1 MESIKQAVSK
11 NIKIYILFGIL
22 VCLIIIMSMLSPGGF
37 FSARNFRSMSFQM
50 AEFGILAIGMS
61 IVILTGGIDL
71 SISYNATLSRII
83 GTMLMRSMVN
93 NGMNPV
99 ITIIAG
105 IAVIMIVSIICGA
118 VNGYFVAYVG
128 VLAILVTL
136 GTRSVFEGIGLNLT
150 RGSAVSGMPG
160 EFQFIGNGS
169 VYGVPVPIIIYIIVA
184 IAAYIITR
192 RTTWGVSV
200 YMLGGNARATEFSGV
215 NTKAVLMKVYIM
227 CGALA
232 GIAGVI
238 MTSRYNSARTDYG
251 FSYVMQSVAASVLG
265 GTDIMGGAGSV
276 VGTVIAVA
284 ILQVI
289 STGLNIFGVNRNLV
303 DIINGLI
310 LLLVLTINFFSERK
324 ARKL

>member
-1 MESIKQAVSK
+1 M
-11 NIKIYILFGIL
+11 L
-22 VCLIIIMSMLSPGGF
+22 IMSLLSPGRF
-37 FSARNFRSMSFQM
+37 FTARNFTSMSFQM

-71 SISYNATLSRII
+71 SISYTATLSGII
-83 GTMLMRSMVN
+83 GALLMRSMVN
-93 NGMNPV
+93 GGMNPILTV
-99 ITIIAG
+99 IAG
-105 IAVIMIVSIICGA
+105 VAAIMAVSIICGA
-118 VNGYFVAYVG
+118 FNGYFVAYIG

-160 EFQFIGNGS
+160 EFQFFGNGI
-169 VYGVPVPIIIYIIVA
+169 VFGIPVPVIVYILVA

-192 RTTWGVSV
+192 YTTWGVSV

-215 NTKAVLMKVYIM
+215 NTKAVLMKVYVM

-238 MTSRYNSARTDYG
+238 MASRYNSARTDYG

-265 GTDIMGGAGSV
+265 GTDINGGAGSV

-284 ILQVI
+284 ILQII
-289 STGLNIFGVNRNLV
+289 STGLNIFGLNRNLV

-310 LLLVLTINFFSERK
+310 LLIVLTINFFSERR
-324 ARKL
+324 ARIS